1 MARFM
6 VPFRIM
12 IVVFSSFQLLFP
24 YRALDYV
31 AEVPLHIPEY
41 GSDSGDADRHAGSTV
56 GH

>member
-1 MARFM
+1 M